1 MNSRHSG
8 AILKGTLHQCFLS
21 HVNRRLLV
29 SALLT
34 VFQNLILSLSPY
46 QYIFFLSLRQ
56 FCLSLFFGDYSFF
69 FCLLGSLLL
78 PNRKKLGTPTLLIF
92 ACLLVQSRSRS
103 FIFLINPLQ
112 KIQLSQ
118 LWSPLRWLNSTSQQ
132 LVNDFTNKKNHI
144 CFPLVGESHKNN
156 PNVGIFSKQNIRRKK
171 FYWLFKGTK

>member
-1 MNSRHSG
+1 MNSCHSG

-92 ACLLVQSRSRS
+92 ACLLVQSCSSS

-118 LWSPLRWLNSTSQQ
+118 LWSPLR
-132 LVNDFTNKKNHI
+132 
-144 CFPLVGESHKNN
+144 
-156 PNVGIFSKQNIRRKK
+156 
-171 FYWLFKGTK
+171 